1 MTSAIG
7 ELITSAIG
15 WFVDIFTGLSEAFVT
30 TGTDGTTTLT
40 VWGSVLFIGV
50 AIMLVMVCLRWVIS
64 LVRGV

>member
-1 MTSAIG
+1 MTQAIG

-15 WFVDIFTGLSEAFVT
+15 WFVDIFSGLSEAFVT
-30 TGTDGTTTLT
+30 TVDGQTQLT